1 MSNGLLLLNEVIKNK
16 YNSLFTDKT
25 DLHLNSWTV
34 VLLHCSICALPL
46 HSQISRIDY
55 SDRNRLVEA
64 RSAHELKLSIAVTTN
79 WFMILLEIYYR
90 MVNSEIITLVH
101 LPGNYI
107 IIIIIKKTQGSGQN
121 QLPGHWELAR
131 FSRWPVHAC
140 IQTYLITCDIVVF
153 LIKLYKS
160 NIFIKLF
167 LLNLSHISVMI

>member
-64 RSAHELKLSIAVTTN
+64 RSAHEPKLSIAVTTN
-79 WFMILLEIYYR
+79 WFMIYYR

-107 IIIIIKKTQGSGQN
+107 IIIIIKNNKKNTGQWAKSAARPLGIGPV
-121 QLPGHWELAR
+121 LPMASLRLH
-131 FSRWPVHAC
+131 
-140 IQTYLITCDIVVF
+140 T
-153 LIKLYKS
+153 
-160 NIFIKLF
+160 NIFNHLRYCCLF
-167 LLNLSHISVMI
+167 NKTI